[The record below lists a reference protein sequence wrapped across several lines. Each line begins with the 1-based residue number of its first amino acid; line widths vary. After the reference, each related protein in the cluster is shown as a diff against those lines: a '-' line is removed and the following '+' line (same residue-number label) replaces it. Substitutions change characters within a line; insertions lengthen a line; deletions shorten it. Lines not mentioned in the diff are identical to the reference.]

1 MAQHSF
7 QDLLFHQNQILFG
20 HDSTPGLIA
29 FEIEGLDRMKI
40 FHREDNQ
47 TLSESVAFRPFL
59 LLEGEQWL
67 KGWGGDAEIEPL
79 KGSAPFNRVAFFPDL
94 NQLQEARF
102 HLQKKTGKNPS
113 APEAPYWYISDPVQQ
128 YLLLSGRTHLL
139 GLDFGDL
146 KRLQID
152 IETYS

>member
-1 MAQHSF
+1 MTSVVGLVYYRGVLERARAHRMAQHSF

-59 LLEGEQWL
+59 LLEGEQ
-67 KGWGGDAEIEPL
+67 
-79 KGSAPFNRVAFFPDL
+79 
-94 NQLQEARF
+94 
-102 HLQKKTGKNPS
+102 
-113 APEAPYWYISDPVQQ
+113 
-128 YLLLSGRTHLL
+128 
-139 GLDFGDL
+139 
-146 KRLQID
+146 
-152 IETYS
+152 